1 MSTIIRPQILRH
13 SRTLMAAAIIAASAM
28 SSPLLA
34 ANNGIGT
41 SNPNASPQAQKG
53 DHILISDQYNN
64 RVIEVDRA
72 THAIVWQFGDGSDA
86 ASANS
91 VVGPN
96 DAERFGQLTLI
107 TGTGLPADAPA
118 GCSDTTNGCPDNRV
132 FIVNRPGHIIWQY
145 GEVGV
150 AGADANQLDIPVH
163 SVIVPGFLGNDGLQ
177 VMITDQGNQRVI
189 VVNRDKQIVW
199 QYGTTG
205 VAGNADNQLSD
216 PNSAEFLDNGNVL
229 IADEGNNRVIEVTTD
244 GAIVATFTA
253 GGTVSG
259 AAFASRLPNGNTLIA
274 DANNSRAVEVDPTDA
289 VVWEYATNTET
300 GSNTSPLPTRAV
312 RLANGNTLIADQ
324 LNHRVIE
331 VTPDKQIVFT
341 QGQLNMPGNGDN
353 LLNGPY
359 DAKAINDFTGLT
371 NPKGAGD
378 DEEEV
383 DDQGSDQGRNSQGN
397 QGQSNQG
404 QHSQS
409 QNGPNHNGPNQG

>member
-1 MSTIIRPQILRH
+1 MARYIRPQSLRC
-13 SRTLMAAAIIAASAM
+13 SRSLLTLAIVAASAV

-34 ANNGIGT
+34 ASNNA
-41 SNPNASPQAQKG
+41 NANAQKG
-53 DHILISDQYNN
+53 DHVLIADQYNN

-86 ASANS
+86 ASASS

-118 GCSDTTNGCPDNRV
+118 GCADTTNGCPDNRV
-132 FIVNRPGHIIWQY
+132 FIVNRPGKIIWQY
-145 GEVGV
+145 GQAGV
-150 AGADANQLDIPVH
+150 SGADADQLDIPVH

-244 GAIVATFTA
+244 GALVATFTA
-253 GGTVSG
+253 GGTLSG

-300 GSNTSPLPTRAV
+300 GSNPAPLPTRAV
-312 RLANGNTLIADQ
+312 RLANGDTLIADQ

-331 VTPDKQIVFT
+331 VTPDKQIVFQ

-353 LLNGPY
+353 MLNGPY
-359 DAKAINDFTGLT
+359 DAKAIGDFTGLT
-371 NPKGAGD
+371 DPKGSGD
-378 DEEEV
+378 DEESV
-383 DDQGSDQGRNSQGN
+383 DDQGQNGQGQNG
-397 QGQSNQG
+397 QGQSGQSQSGQSRSGQG
-404 QHSQS
+404 QSS
-409 QNGPNHNGPNQG
+409 GRQGQKGS

>member
-1 MSTIIRPQILRH
+1 MSRSIRPQNLRR
-13 SRTLMAAAIIAASAM
+13 SRCLLAAAIIAATAM

-34 ANNGIGT
+34 AS
-41 SNPNASPQAQKG
+41 SNANPIALANSAQG
-53 DHILISDQYNN
+53 DHVLISDQYNN
-64 RVIEVDRA
+64 RVIEVDRT

-86 ASANS
+86 PSASS

-132 FIVNRPGHIIWQY
+132 FIVNRPGKIIWQY
-145 GEVGV
+145 GQAGV
-150 AGADANQLDIPVH
+150 AGADTDQLDIPVH

-244 GAIVATFTA
+244 GTLVATFTA
-253 GGTVSG
+253 GGTLNG

-274 DANNSRAVEVDPTDA
+274 DANNSRAVEVDPTDV

-300 GSNTSPLPTRAV
+300 GSNPTPLPTRAV
-312 RLANGNTLIADQ
+312 RLVNGDTLIADQ

-331 VTPDKQIVFT
+331 VTPDKQIVFQ
-341 QGQLNMPGNGDN
+341 QGQLNVPGNGDN
-353 LLNGPY
+353 MLNGPY

-371 NPKGAGD
+371 DPKGAGD
-378 DEEEV
+378 DESEV
-383 DDQGSDQGRNSQGN
+383 DQNDQGQQSSQGQQGQGQQAQGKQSQGN
-397 QGQSNQG
+397 NQG
-404 QHSQS
+404 QR
-409 QNGPNHNGPNQG
+409 NRGGNN